1 MNMKMNIIYKR
12 LENFYINILILSTPI
27 QVVVVGVF
35 VVVVWVVVD
44 VVVLEPSDGHFEFL
58 RFS

>member
-1 MNMKMNIIYKR
+1 M
-12 LENFYINILILSTPI
+12 ILSTPI

-35 VVVVWVVVD
+35 VVFVVVVWVVVD
-44 VVVLEPSDGHFEFL
+44 VVVLETSDGHFEFL